1 MKSNITCP
9 NCKKQIQSD
18 DDSHLGGLFTC
29 PECDETSIISAISI
43 KEGDTIG
50 GFKLE
55 KQIGEGGMGT
65 VWLAKYKDKKSA
77 IKILH
82 PYISQNEDYIKRF
95 LKESKLTAK
104 LEHPN
109 IVKTYAT
116 GQDNNYYY
124 LALSFIDG
132 KSLNEYLEISK
143 TISEKEGLK
152 IVKDIAKALKYSWN
166 NFKIVHR
173 DIKPDN
179 IMIDNEGNGI
189 LMDMGISKS
198 LKEKTML
205 TMTGVVVGTPSYIS
219 PEQAS
224 ADKGLDFRADIY
236 SLGGTLYHAVTG
248 ELPFKANNTMA
259 LLALHKTEEIEPP
272 ILRNPQLSQSCSN
285 LILNMM
291 VKNPKHRYDIWDKL
305 IKDIDKALNN
315 KKVKLNKH
323 AVVVTEKSKRRKKI
337 LKVIIMTNIIFL
349 AIIFLLSFFVMKK
362 QEYDKKIKKQKQE
375 LYQIDSFASSNL
387 DNKKQIEK
395 QYNDFISSN
404 KNSKFAK
411 QAKKNLEEYI
421 SFYNKRYNDFK
432 EIKTL
437 LKGIPLPEQLE
448 KALFKAKKLKQKYR
462 SRKYSFFA
470 TKIVNNLYLMV
481 NDNES
486 AKKIWIKIQVLQE
499 GKNNEIE
506 IQKNCKILINK
517 YSSSKFAN
525 KANEVLNKL
534 NNTKNIFKNNENVII
549 KLFNEF
555 EEKE

>member
-1 MKSNITCP
+1 MKSKITCP
-9 NCKKQIQSD
+9 SCKKQIQSD

-29 PECDETSIISAISI
+29 PECEETSIISALSI
-43 KEGDTIG
+43 KEGDIIG

-65 VWLAKYKDKKSA
+65 VWLAKHENKNSA
-77 IKILH
+77 IKVLH
-82 PYISQNEDYIKRF
+82 PYLSQNEDYIKRF
-95 LKESKLTAK
+95 LKESKLTSK

-132 KSLNEYLEISK
+132 KSLKEYLETSK
-143 TISEKEGLK
+143 TFPEKEGLK
-152 IVKDIAKALKYSWN
+152 VVKDIAEALKYSWN

-179 IMIDNEGNGI
+179 IMIDKEGNGI

-198 LKEKTML
+198 LQEKTML
-205 TMTGVVVGTPSYIS
+205 TMSGIIVGTPYYIS

-224 ADKGLDFRADIY
+224 ADKNLDFRADLY

-248 ELPFKANNTMA
+248 ELPFNATNTMS
-259 LLALHKTEEIEPP
+259 LLALHKTEAIKPP
-272 ILRNPQLSQSCSN
+272 ILRNPQLSRSCSN

-291 VKNPKHRYDIWDKL
+291 VKNPKHRYDTWDKL
-305 IKDIDKALNN
+305 IKDIDKAINN

-323 AVVVTEKSKRRKKI
+323 AVVITEKSKRRKKI
-337 LKVIIMTNIIFL
+337 LKIVILANIAFL
-349 AIIFLLSFFVMKK
+349 AIIFLLSYFVMKK
-362 QEYDKKIKKQKQE
+362 QEYDKKIKRQKQE
-375 LYQIDSFASSNL
+375 LSQIDSFTKSNL
-387 DNKKQIEK
+387 DKKKNIEK
-395 QYNDFISSN
+395 KYNNFITLN

-437 LKGIPLPEQLE
+437 LQGIPLPEQLE
-448 KALFKAKKLKQKYR
+448 EALFKAKKLKQKYR
-462 SRKYSFFA
+462 SKKYSFFA

-481 NDNES
+481 NENVNV
-486 AKKIWIKIQVLQE
+486 KKIWLKIQNLQD
-499 GKNNEIE
+499 GKDNEIE

-517 YSSSKFAN
+517 YSTSEFAN
-525 KANEVLNKL
+525 KANDILNKL

-549 KLFNEF
+549 KLFDEF
-555 EEKE
+555 EEK